1 MCVEANE
8 FEFNSGF
15 KELWED
21 RKIDIYYC
29 VTLFF
34 FFFFL
39 LGTGAFFL
47 QVHRCLMITWVLWT
61 NRLSILT
68 FMLETIT
75 IRSTHSTS
83 SATLI
88 WIHNEAAVEDI
99 LQLFSIHV
107 ASKSFILK
115 NYTHLNFSSLH
126 TEFPLSL
133 FLSLN
138 LTNHLSSWLAFSH
151 DE

>member
-47 QVHRCLMITWVLWT
+47 QVHRCLMIT
-61 NRLSILT
+61 
-68 FMLETIT
+68 
-75 IRSTHSTS
+75 
-83 SATLI
+83 
-88 WIHNEAAVEDI
+88 
-99 LQLFSIHV
+99 
-107 ASKSFILK
+107 
-115 NYTHLNFSSLH
+115 
-126 TEFPLSL
+126 
-133 FLSLN
+133 
-138 LTNHLSSWLAFSH
+138 
-151 DE
+151 